1 MKKFI
6 KKIIGDENL
15 FDLSHRILN
24 ISLLF
29 GAIISL
35 IAISTNYFLNL
46 HWYAT
51 LIALSSFF
59 VFSFSYLFSII
70 TGKSKIPTIIGLG
83 FLVIVFSPIMWFAN
97 GGISGGFQYY
107 ILFFLTGI
115 LIVAKGKIRLILITL
130 FGLIMLSSMIIEF
143 YHPEY
148 IIPYPSRSDQYLDLI
163 FSFII
168 AFIGVTIYIT
178 VNINQYTT
186 ANKKLNLKN
195 KLLNQSRQEISE
207 HKRKIEQQKND
218 IEEKAKSLQD
228 LNKTKDRFFSIISHD
243 LKSPFNS
250 LLGLTELLKLERETM
265 SDEETDQLIDLIHKS
280 SEQGYKLVLNLLD
293 WSRSQTN
300 QIEFQ
305 PTRLHLSKLVRENIE
320 LLKTQAKNKGIDIVV
335 EKNNKNSFVFAD
347 LNMINTVLRNLI
359 SNAIKYTHQGEIKIK
374 CNCNTSICKLSIS
387 DTGIGISKE
396 NLKKLFDIDN
406 NISTPGTD
414 GEKGTGLG
422 LILCKEFIE
431 KNKGEIFVE
440 STVNKGSIFSF
451 NLPLF
456 KKKALN

>member
-1 MKKFI
+1 MKEFI
-6 KKIIGDENL
+6 KKIIGDENR
-15 FDLSHRILN
+15 FNLSHRILN

-35 IAISTNYFLNL
+35 IAISTNFFLNL

-70 TGKSKIPTIIGLG
+70 TGKSTIPTVIGLG
-83 FLVIVFSPIMWFAN
+83 FLVVFFSPVMWFAN

-130 FGLIMLSSMIIEF
+130 FGLTMLSSMIIEF
-143 YHPEY
+143 YNPEY
-148 IIPYPSRSDQYLDLI
+148 IIPYPSRTDQYLDLI

-168 AFIGVTIYIT
+168 AFIGVTIYIN
-178 VNINQYTT
+178 VNISQYTT
-186 ANKKLNLKN
+186 ANRKLNLKN
-195 KLLNQSRQEISE
+195 ELLKQSRQEIFE

-250 LLGLTELLKLERETM
+250 LLGLTELLKLDRASM
-265 SDEETDQLIDLIHKS
+265 SDEEIGRLIDLIHKS
-280 SEQGYKLVLNLLD
+280 SEQGYKLVLNLLE

-300 QIEFQ
+300 EIEFQ
-305 PTRLHLSKLVRENIE
+305 PSKLDLYKLVLENIE
-320 LLKTQAKNKGIDIVV
+320 LLKTQANNKGIEIVV
-335 EKNNKNSFVFAD
+335 ESNNKNIFVFAD
-347 LNMINTVLRNLI
+347 QNMINTILRNLI
-359 SNAIKYTHQGEIKIK
+359 SNAIKYTKKGEIKIK
-374 CNCNTSICKLSIS
+374 CHNDTSSCKLSIS
-387 DTGIGISKE
+387 DTGTGISIE
-396 NLKKLFDIDN
+396 NIKTLFDVDN
-406 NISTPGTD
+406 SMTIPGTD

-431 KNKGEIFVE
+431 KNDGKLFVE
-440 STVNKGSIFSF
+440 SILNKGSVFSF
-451 NLPLF
+451 SLPLF
-456 KKKALN
+456 KDEPLN

>member
-1 MKKFI
+1 MKEFI
-6 KKIIGDENL
+6 KKIIGDENR
-15 FDLSHRILN
+15 FNLSHRILN

-35 IAISTNYFLNL
+35 IAISTNFFLNL

-70 TGKSKIPTIIGLG
+70 TGKSTIPTIIGLG
-83 FLVIVFSPIMWFAN
+83 FLVVFFSPVMWFAN

-130 FGLIMLSSMIIEF
+130 FGLTMLSSMIIEF
-143 YHPEY
+143 YNPEY
-148 IIPYPSRSDQYLDLI
+148 IIPYPSRTDQYLDLI

-168 AFIGVTIYIT
+168 AFIGVTIYIN

-195 KLLNQSRQEISE
+195 ELLKQSRQEIFE

-250 LLGLTELLKLERETM
+250 LLGLTELLKLDRASM
-265 SDEETDQLIDLIHKS
+265 SDEEIGRLIDLIHKS
-280 SEQGYKLVLNLLD
+280 SEQGYKLVLNLLE

-300 QIEFQ
+300 EIEFQ
-305 PTRLHLSKLVRENIE
+305 PSKLDLYKLVLENIE
-320 LLKTQAKNKGIDIVV
+320 LLKAQANNKGIEIVV
-335 EKNNKNSFVFAD
+335 ESNNKNSFVFAD

-359 SNAIKYTHQGEIKIK
+359 SNAIKYTQNGEIKIR
-374 CNCNTSICKLSIS
+374 CNYNTSNCKLSIS
-387 DTGIGISKE
+387 DTGVGISQDS
-396 NLKKLFDIDN
+396 LKILFDIGKN
-406 NISTPGTD
+406 TSTPGTN
-414 GEKGTGLG
+414 GENGTGLG

-440 STVNKGSIFSF
+440 SIITKGSTFSF
-451 NLPLF
+451 SLPLF
-456 KKKALN
+456 KEEPLN